1 MAWKFK
7 GSKSD
12 MENDSSRLVLIPV
25 SLAELQE
32 LIATAV
38 EAVMVEFLG
47 KDKEGEKIMDSA
59 EVCKEFGMS
68 IPTLIKYRKKGL
80 IPFFNIGNRVR
91 FKRKLVHEALGKISK
106 VWRQE

>member
-7 GSKSD
+7 WSNTD
-12 MENDSSRLVLIPV
+12 IQNDSSKLVLIPV
-25 SLAELQE
+25 SLGELQE

-38 EAVMVEFLG
+38 QAVMVEFLG

-68 IPTLIKYRKKGL
+68 IPTLIKYRKEGL

-91 FKRKLVHEALGKISK
+91 FKRKLVHEALAKIRK
-106 VWRQE
+106 VWRQG